1 MFYREARDHWL
12 LVDIVTVAGEER
24 HPTALRL
31 RSPALKKQAGL
42 DQVGSILDAVK
53 GMNAK
58 ALASLVVMINA
69 SDMAANEERREVQK
83 VRGGRRY
90 LFGSR

>member
-12 LVDIVTVAGEER
+12 LVDTTVAGEER

-31 RSPALKKQAGL
+31 ISPALKKQAGL

-69 SDMAANEERREVQK
+69 SDMAANEEGTERGAEGKRRPAVP
-83 VRGGRRY
+83 VRK
-90 LFGSR
+90 